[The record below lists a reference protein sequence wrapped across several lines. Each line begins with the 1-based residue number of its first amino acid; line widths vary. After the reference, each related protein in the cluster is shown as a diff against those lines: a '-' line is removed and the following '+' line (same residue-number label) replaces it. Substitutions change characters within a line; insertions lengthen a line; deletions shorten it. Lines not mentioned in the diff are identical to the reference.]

1 MGDLMKII
9 VLCLLM
15 LSIQA
20 FAYQDPSKDVDAAFA
35 ILSEGM
41 TEAEKKI
48 MRKQAEEAKKGLKE
62 FYKKSPEEQRKLI
75 EEAKKTSMNQEDYNK
90 RVESMSPEEKANLEK
105 MKANLEKHMKK
116 TK

>member
-1 MGDLMKII
+1 MKII

-20 FAYQDPSKDVDAAFA
+20 SAYQDMSKDVDEAFA

-41 TEAEKKI
+41 SEAEKKV
-48 MRKQAEEAKKGLKE
+48 MRKQAEEAKKGLRE
-62 FYKKSPEEQRKLI
+62 FSKKSPEEQQKLL
-75 EEAKKTSMNQEDYNK
+75 EEAQKTSMNQEDYNK
-90 RVESMSPEEKANLEK
+90 QLESMSPEEKSALQK